1 MKKLIY
7 ILIGICCMGCGNFLD
22 DYSQDL
28 VVPKSVSDLDEVLLG
43 SGYLPYGKADR
54 LAGGGVGWWLHI
66 LDDDINTAI
75 RSSSRSGDLS
85 YMSGN
90 YYGYFAWQL
99 EVGRN
104 YAKTSINADNDLW
117 STMYTRIN
125 AANIILSEIDKVDK
139 PTEKEVM
146 DGWRVRG
153 EALFLRAQFYL
164 MLVNVYANAFDPDN
178 AATTLGVPL
187 KLTEY
192 VEHDPDK
199 TTQFERTPVARVYAQ
214 IVKDLQEAVSCF
226 EKGTKPK
233 STFRASREAALLLL
247 SRTYLY
253 MQDWSAAQKAAS
265 GLLALNNELQGYVGW
280 DSTAMVT
287 IESPEV
293 LFTQGKQILQRAILG
308 ISGEFCVTD
317 DLYRLYDSLDM
328 RKSVYFNYLDS
339 VGLNLKYERGSDP
352 SYLGDIFMLRTAE
365 GYLNLA
371 EAYAMQGDAAN
382 ASVYLNKLREKRIKD
397 YIPQTYGMDEIIN
410 EVRNERRKELCF
422 EGHRWFDLRRYA
434 VCKKA
439 PFQKVIDHVYARYDV
454 DNRNQ
459 FIDAEVFRLEKGDP
473 AYTFAIPKSVIEFD
487 LGMPDNP
494 REKRVYIEKIIE
506 EEKENTTN

>member
-28 VVPKSVSDLDEVLLG
+28 VVPKSMSDLDEVLLG
-43 SGYLPYGKADR
+43 SAYLPYGKADR

-66 LDDDINTAI
+66 LDDDINTVVKTSA
-75 RSSSRSGDLS
+75 RSGDVS

-90 YYGYFAWQL
+90 YYGYFTWQM

-104 YAKTSINADNDLW
+104 YDKSAIKADDDVWN
-117 STMYTRIN
+117 TMYTRIN
-125 AANIILSEIDKVDK
+125 ATNIILSEVDKIAK

-146 DGWRVRG
+146 DGWRIKG

-164 MLVNVYANAFDPDN
+164 MLVNLYANAYNPDN

-199 TTQFERTPVARVYAQ
+199 TTQFERTPVAQVYAQ
-214 IVKDLQEAVSCF
+214 IVKDLEEAVSCF

-253 MQDWSAAQKAAS
+253 MQNWSAAQKAATD
-265 GLLALNNELQGYVGW
+265 LLTLNKNLEGYVGW
-280 DSTAMVT
+280 DSTAVVT
-287 IESPEV
+287 IENPEI
-293 LFTQGKQILQRAILG
+293 LFTQGKQTLQRAVLG
-308 ISGEFCVTD
+308 ASGEFCVTN
-317 DLYRLYDSLDM
+317 DLYSLYDSLDM
-328 RKSVYFNYLDS
+328 RKYIYFTYLDS
-339 VGLNLKYERGSDP
+339 VGLNLKYERGNDP
-352 SYLGDIFMLRTAE
+352 SYLGDIFMLRMAE

-371 EAYAMQGDAAN
+371 EAYAMQDDAAT
-382 ASVYLNKLREKRIKD
+382 ASTYLNQLREKRIKE
-397 YIPQTYGMDEIIN
+397 YEPKTYGAEEIIT

-439 PFQKVIDHVYARYDV
+439 PFHKNIDHVYARYDV
-454 DNRNQ
+454 DHRNV
-459 FIDAEVFRLEKGDP
+459 FINAEVYRLEKGDP
-473 AYTFAIPKSVIEFD
+473 AYTFAIPKSVLEFD
-487 LGMPDNP
+487 LGMPDNLRQK
-494 REKRVYIEKIIE
+494 REYVRLISKIE
-506 EEKENTTN
+506 EDVIN